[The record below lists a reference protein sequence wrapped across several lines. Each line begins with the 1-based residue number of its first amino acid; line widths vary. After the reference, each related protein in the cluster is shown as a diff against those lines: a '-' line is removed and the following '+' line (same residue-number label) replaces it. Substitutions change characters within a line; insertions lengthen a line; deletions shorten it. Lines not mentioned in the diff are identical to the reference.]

1 MRRLQSREEAI
12 LLLRMSMWAL
22 LLPILRRTLQ
32 LDVLARLMWR
42 EPRRR
47 KRVDDVGRVVDL
59 SRLVARRRPPTSEN
73 RCLERSL
80 LAYRFLSAR
89 NADPKLVVALRE
101 TNEPP
106 RGHAWV
112 VVAGVPVGE
121 PGPLDDYV
129 PLVTYGRGGRRED

>member
-1 MRRLQSREEAI
+1 LQSREEAI
-12 LLLRMSMWAL
+12 LFLRMSMWAV
-22 LLPILRRTLQ
+22 LLPILRRTVR
-32 LDVLARLMWR
+32 LDTLARLMWR
-42 EPRRR
+42 EPRTNG
-47 KRVDDVGRVVDL
+47 RVDVRRLVDL

-101 TNEPP
+101 TDEPP

-112 VVAGVPVGE
+112 VVDGVPVGE

-129 PLVTYGRGGRRED
+129 PLVTYGRGGRPED